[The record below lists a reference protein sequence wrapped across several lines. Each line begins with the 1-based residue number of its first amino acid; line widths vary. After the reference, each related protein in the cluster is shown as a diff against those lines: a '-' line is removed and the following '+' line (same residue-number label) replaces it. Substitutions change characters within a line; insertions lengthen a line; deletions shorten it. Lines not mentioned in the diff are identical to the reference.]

1 MSRGKATIGFLGAM
15 LLLAGS
21 PGYAAGEVQ
30 SEGTDW
36 KHLAAQMRRVRQVGH
51 ESQPAPS
58 AVSIAVMP
66 FGASRSQLIQ
76 VPQTEAERQ
85 VEIPRGCVILNL
97 QRHGFKVL
105 PEGPSLSLVPG
116 LMDKAMDLKAD
127 DKISGQWS
135 REQAVDAGKKVSAD
149 WVIYGDCLAEIDYK
163 ISDPPF
169 PRVKKVICVR
179 FHLVL
184 VDVHSG
190 EVLYWRRV
198 EKSAQGSSIKQG
210 FGSKAEDA
218 EIGRGLLV
226 QMTNMIFDDITK
238 ALRKHEIGP
247 EVTRKDL
254 EQLIGAMGL

>member
-21 PGYAAGEVQ
+21 PRYAAGEVQ

-36 KHLAAQMRRVRQVGH
+36 KHLAAQMRRVRQVGD

-58 AVSIAVMP
+58 TVSIAVMP

-97 QRHGFKVL
+97 QRHGFKIL

-149 WVIYGDCLAEIDYK
+149 WVAYGDRLVRIDYK
-163 ISDPPF
+163 TSDPPF
-169 PRVKKVICVR
+169 PRVKKVVR
-179 FHLVL
+179 VSLHLVL
-184 VDVHSG
+184 VDVRSG

-198 EKSAQGSSIKQG
+198 EHAAQGSSTTKGMSWDQ
-210 FGSKAEDA
+210 EDA
-218 EIGRGLLV
+218 RIGRTLLL
-226 QMTNMIFDDITK
+226 QMTNSIFNDIAK